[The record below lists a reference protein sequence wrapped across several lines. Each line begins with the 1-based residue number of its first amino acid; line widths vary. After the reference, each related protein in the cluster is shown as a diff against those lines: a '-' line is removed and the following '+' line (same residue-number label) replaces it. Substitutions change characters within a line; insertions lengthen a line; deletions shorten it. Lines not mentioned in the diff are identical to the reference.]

1 MLFRSIGEFHGIKD
15 KSINYHLL
23 GYNPGYVLLK
33 GTKGCPNNCS
43 YCAVH
48 KLEGHKFCFRN
59 PDEVFKE
66 IEQEYE
72 KHNITEVGIWDS
84 NLLINYKNYFGAILE
99 KVKKKRL
106 NLSFSAPEGLDYRL
120 INQKIANDLKK
131 AGFGEISIA
140 LENYDFS
147 VSKKQLNRANNIQ
160 SFKKTITFLKKAG
173 FKGKDI
179 RVFIMTAL
187 PNQKFKNVIDNIK
200 FVWSFGCNV
209 TIFPFTPI
217 PGTEIYKENYDFL
230 KNKKFKDLHPLLHIF
245 VNDKKE
251 LNNFIEI
258 IKLNLVSKQKKLQSK
273 HFKEIL
279 VSENLIKALDHI
291 PPPPL
296 P

>member
-1 MLFRSIGEFHGIKD
+1 MLFRSHNETSHRVIEICKTLFPKTKIRFGGIYPTLAPKEAKKSKADEVFIGEFHGIKD

-106 NLSFSAPEGLDYRL
+106 NLSFSAPEGLDY
-120 INQKIANDLKK
+120 KI
-131 AGFGEISIA
+131 G
-140 LENYDFS
+140 
-147 VSKKQLNRANNIQ
+147 RA
-160 SFKKTITFLKKAG
+160 SCRE
-173 FKGKDI
+173 
-179 RVFIMTAL
+179 RV
-187 PNQKFKNVIDNIK
+187 
-200 FVWSFGCNV
+200 
-209 TIFPFTPI
+209 
-217 PGTEIYKENYDFL
+217 
-230 KNKKFKDLHPLLHIF
+230 
-245 VNDKKE
+245 
-251 LNNFIEI
+251 
-258 IKLNLVSKQKKLQSK
+258 
-273 HFKEIL
+273 
-279 VSENLIKALDHI
+279 
-291 PPPPL
+291 
-296 P
+296 